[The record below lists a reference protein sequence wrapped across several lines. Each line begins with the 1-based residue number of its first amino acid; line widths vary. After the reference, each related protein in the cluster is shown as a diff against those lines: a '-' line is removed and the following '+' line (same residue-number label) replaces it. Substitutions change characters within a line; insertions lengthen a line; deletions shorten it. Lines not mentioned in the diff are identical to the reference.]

1 MIHPKPSV
9 PNFPSV
15 CLSWVES
22 LCLRVC
28 RDIYF
33 LFPAGNVLFW
43 VFHLR
48 LFLFKAHKLLW
59 LLDRAKSAD
68 IWPQTVGFVFNPIF
82 GAFPAAG
89 LYFFPLMGKYTT
101 YDKDFPVFKPF
112 LSLRLFIKS
121 AREVTYKPS
130 VFLVCLAFNARIY
143 YTVCR
148 VSFVRF

>member
-1 MIHPKPSV
+1 MIHPKLSV

-22 LCLRVC
+22 LCFRVC

-48 LFLFKAHKLLW
+48 LFLFKAHKLLC
-59 LLDRAKSAD
+59 RICFYS
-68 IWPQTVGFVFNPIF
+68 NF

-143 YTVCR
+143 YTVCT
-148 VSFVRF
+148 VSFVRV